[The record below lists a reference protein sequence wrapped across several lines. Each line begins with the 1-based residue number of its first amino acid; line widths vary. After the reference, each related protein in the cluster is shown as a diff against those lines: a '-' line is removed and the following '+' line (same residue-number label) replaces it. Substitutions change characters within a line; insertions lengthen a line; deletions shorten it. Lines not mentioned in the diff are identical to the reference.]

1 MMNRSTTTE
10 LPADA
15 RSLVTGA
22 SYASP
27 ATVLPYGSPHT
38 VPLWVGVE
46 GERLAVMTSP
56 RSRKARNQAFR
67 ST

>member
-1 MMNRSTTTE
+1 
-10 LPADA
+10 
-15 RSLVTGA
+15 
-22 SYASP
+22 
-27 ATVLPYGSPHT
+27 

-56 RSRKARNQAFR
+56 RPRKARNQAFR